1 MCLGALGIIEH
12 TWDEGGL
19 PMASVNG
26 EPVCLMYTPDAQP
39 GDSVIA
45 HLGFAVEIIDSK
57 RAAQAARLR
66 DLDPTT
72 LGKESA

>member
-12 TWDEGGL
+12 IWDEGGL

-26 EPVCLMYTPDAQP
+26 EPVCLMYTPEAGT
-39 GDSVIA
+39 GDSVIV
-45 HLGFAVEIIDSK
+45 HLGYVVEIIDSK
-57 RAAQAARLR
+57 RATQASRLR
-66 DLDPTT
+66 NLAETK